1 MARETGREQVGA
13 LEFERLIALLLQA
26 EFGAADVDR
35 ARDSVDEGFDFVVR
49 QGERRML
56 IEVKVPTPQ
65 TLGRARLLASHLKA
79 SVDRYGQSGR
89 NAVALLV
96 VPGVVSPR
104 FTEPFDEHGIEVWD
118 KRRIDELIRLHGSR
132 ASDELARLIARY
144 HQIERKESP
153 SAAEELANRLGA
165 TPCGRQHAYRYQD
178 LCTEIFDLLFCP
190 PLEKPLT
197 ENRNDTGVNRR
208 DIILPNYA
216 TEGFWQF
223 MRDAYHA
230 DYVVLDAKNLCGG
243 VKKNHVLQLANYLA
257 VHGTGLFGM
266 LLTRT
271 GSERSAE
278 VIRRE
283 QWAMHQKLILVLTDD
298 DLRQMLL
305 AVGAGGTPEGTIRQK
320 VEDFRLG
327 V

>member
-1 MARETGREQVGA
+1 MARESGPKQLSA
-13 LEFERLIALLLQA
+13 WEFERLLALLLQ
-26 EFGAADVDR
+26 EEYGADAVKDASD
-35 ARDSVDEGFDFVVR
+35 AGDTGFDFVVR
-49 QGERRML
+49 DGQARRL
-56 IEVKVPTPQ
+56 VEVKVPTPQ
-65 TLGRARLLASHLKA
+65 TLDRANRLASQLA
-79 SVDRYGQSGR
+79 MSVKSYGQRGTDTS
-89 NAVALLV
+89 AVVV
-96 VPGVVSPR
+96 VPGVVSAK
-104 FTEPFDEHGIEVWD
+104 FTEPFQRHDIEVWD
-118 KRRIDELIRLHGSR
+118 KGKVE
-132 ASDELARLIARY
+132 ELIAR
-144 HQIERKESP
+144 HSP
-153 SAAEELANRLGA
+153 PASPELDGLVARYREIVRQQTPNEAEELARRLEA

-178 LCTEIFDLLFCP
+178 LCAEIFDLLFCP

-197 ENRNDTGVNRR
+197 ENRNESGVNRR

-216 TEGFWQF
+216 TDGFWQF
-223 MRDAYHA
+223 MREAYHA

-257 VHGTGLFGM
+257 IHGTGLFGM

-278 VIRRE
+278 IIRRE
-283 QWAMHQKLILVLTDD
+283 QWAIHHKLILVLTDD

-320 VEDFRLG
+320 IESFRLG